1 MRFIQFIQSNKWNQA
16 TVRRVRRAQFY
27 DESQS
32 RLFARTRDC
41 LPYCTRDELPRV
53 VSSPLHW
60 AIQTTEPCCFAK
72 KLAGKSECE
81 RRKAPERR
89 RLDLTKR
96 RSARYIYIYVC
107 IFLGGRCA
115 ERKAR
120 EIRNSFRTRGCL
132 TRLIVALSILAAFP
146 LTLFLHE
153 LSLSLHRWWRGGG
166 ATYMSAGAVNGLP
179 FSIKRHRAADTD
191 RAGRARSQAAR
202 KVFSWGEAWCRRW
215 RQSAR
220 VERRSERGS
229 ERKARERKGA
239 QRKLRG

>member
-16 TVRRVRRAQFY
+16 TVRRVRRAQFC

-81 RRKAPERR
+81 RRKAPKRR

-96 RSARYIYIYVC
+96 RSARYIYICMYIPRGPLRRTQSPRDTQQLPYTRLLDTFNRRAQHLSRLPSHSLSTRALSVSTS
-107 IFLGGRCA
+107 LMTGRRGNLHERGGR
-115 ERKAR
+115 
-120 EIRNSFRTRGCL
+120 
-132 TRLIVALSILAAFP
+132 
-146 LTLFLHE
+146 
-153 LSLSLHRWWRGGG
+153 
-166 ATYMSAGAVNGLP
+166 
-179 FSIKRHRAADTD
+179 
-191 RAGRARSQAAR
+191 
-202 KVFSWGEAWCRRW
+202 
-215 RQSAR
+215 
-220 VERRSERGS
+220 
-229 ERKARERKGA
+229 
-239 QRKLRG
+239 